1 MKRIPAG
8 YTGEDDNMRAACRP
22 DVKKKINI
30 DV

>member
-22 DVKKKINI
+22 NVKKINI